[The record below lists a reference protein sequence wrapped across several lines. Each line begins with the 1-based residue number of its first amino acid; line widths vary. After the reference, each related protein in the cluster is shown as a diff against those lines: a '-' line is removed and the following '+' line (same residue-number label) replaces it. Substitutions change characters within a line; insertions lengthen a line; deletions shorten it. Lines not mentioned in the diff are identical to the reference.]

1 MAEYRDAYS
10 QIRAAG
16 AELVAISV
24 DAPAQSARLRRQLGL
39 PFTLLCDTDR
49 RVVREWHVY
58 NPREHGGIARPAVF
72 VVETDLRLRFSSVDR
87 VATRVMPADVLPI
100 LQDAGTSQPRKHA
113 YMPRLGDFARAIGNL
128 VSPG

>member
-1 MAEYRDAYS
+1 LAEYRDAYG

-24 DAPAQSARLRRQLGL
+24 DTPAQSARLRRQLKL
-39 PFTLLCDTDR
+39 PFLLLCDTER
-49 RVVREWHVY
+49 RVVREWSVY

-72 VVETDLRLRFSSVDR
+72 VIETDLRVRLGSVDR
-87 VATRVMPADVLPI
+87 VATRVMPADILPI

-113 YMPRLGDFARAIGNL
+113 YMPHLGDFARAVGN
-128 VSPG
+128 VVMPG